1 MQLSN
6 RLFFEQVE
14 AMLAEGHE
22 VQNPHEGPQH
32 AAPAAQRTRHRSTDS
47 DRPIHRKFRNGG
59 SRPKAKQARAKR
71 NRPRHRRKFPPR
83 PSSLRKSGPAT
94 GRRGAVPLRRTP
106 YPPPHSPHRTGER
119 GDAPAIGKHDGR
131 DNNKDT
137 GSVGNTNGRNN
148 GSGGNGRD
156 AIGNRSVGNTNG
168 RNNGSGDNSNA
179 IGNHSNSRDAIDNS
193 CGDNSLRRRRYS
205 RSAPRAPGNRQG
217 DPSAS
222 GMPRKFR
229 KSPNGQQSR
238 PNTRR
243 NGTCPAPASFHP
255 RRRRQPPDDRTLRS
269 DRHSGRYDGCHPP
282 FRPHRLHR
290 FPPVATTVPLLA
302 DAARRRQTLHP
313 AGTLAAGNQIEPEFA
328 ASEKVLKTERE

>member
-1 MQLSN
+1 MK
-6 RLFFEQVE
+6 
-14 AMLAEGHE
+14 
-22 VQNPHEGPQH
+22 P
-32 AAPAAQRTRHRSTDS
+32 
-47 DRPIHRKFRNGG
+47 
-59 SRPKAKQARAKR
+59 
-71 NRPRHRRKFPPR
+71 
-83 PSSLRKSGPAT
+83 PAT

-148 GSGGNGRD
+148 GSG
-156 AIGNRSVGNTNG
+156 
-168 RNNGSGDNSNA
+168 
-179 IGNHSNSRDAIDNS
+179 DNS
-193 CGDNSLRRRRYS
+193 CVGNGLQRRRYS

-222 GMPRKFR
+222 GTPRKFR
-229 KSPNGQQSR
+229 KSPSDQQSR

-313 AGTLAAGNQIEPEFA
+313 AGALAAGDQIEPGFA